1 MQKVPWR
8 QKAGLCR
15 LLLFPVVYGAMLK
28 AQRLAVSMEARG
40 FRVYPRRTYLRRL
53 EFNRADYVVML
64 IFFAVTIV
72 LVALRIC

>member
-1 MQKVPWR
+1 
-8 QKAGLCR
+8 
-15 LLLFPVVYGAMLK
+15 MLK